1 LPSSLM
7 LISLVA
13 SSLFLPG
20 CASPPES
27 IVKTPLSAPP
37 AQPPSYIERINTGSI
52 YQPASRQV
60 SMFSAERKPRMIGD
74 TLKVDISEA
83 LSTSSKITTT
93 TSRANKV
100 ASTGPGSNSS
110 SLGGLLK
117 GVANM
122 NATASGS
129 DSFKGSGDTENTN
142 NFTGRIAATVVN
154 VLPNGNLMVA
164 GERAIAFNNGLTTMR
179 FSGIV
184 NPADI
189 GAGNVVAS
197 GDIVDARL
205 EAVGKGDV
213 NDTAGRSWL
222 QRFLT
227 KGLTVW

>member
-1 LPSSLM
+1 M
-7 LISLVA
+7 LISLSI

-20 CASPPES
+20 CASQPES
-27 IVKTPLSAPP
+27 IVKSPYTAQP
-37 AQPPSYIERINTGSI
+37 AQPPAYIERINTGSI
-52 YQPASRQV
+52 YQPGAQQV
-60 SMFSAERKPRMIGD
+60 SMFSGEHKPRSVGD

-83 LSTSSKITTT
+83 LSTSSKLSTN
-93 TSRANKV
+93 TSRANQV
-100 ASTGPGSNSS
+100 ASTGPGSNSN

-117 GVANM
+117 GVMNM

-129 DSFKGSGDTENTN
+129 DSYKGSGDTENTN
-142 NFTGRIAATVVN
+142 NFTGRIAASVIN

-164 GERAIAFNNGLTTMR
+164 GERSIAFNSGLTTMR

-184 NPADI
+184 NPQDI
-189 GAGNVVAS
+189 KSGNVVAS

-213 NDTAGRSWL
+213 NDAAGRSWL
-222 QRFLT
+222 QRILT